1 MCGCRTPFILL
12 QPVLSGEVTRG
23 SGVEIQRNLPNHF
36 EWLLAIDDEVDE
48 VALAAG
54 QLFDHVFGSGPDACI
69 CAVDFCG
76 QKQDEGCVGEVHGGS
91 GLVAFQR
98 LS

>member
-1 MCGCRTPFILL
+1 MAAGGHAE
-12 QPVLSGEVTRG
+12 VALSEEDIVESEV
-23 SGVEIQRNLPNHF
+23 ERNLPDHF
-36 EWLLAIDDEVDE
+36 EWPLAFDDEVDE

-54 QLFDHVFGSGPDACI
+54 QLFDHILCCGTDARI
-69 CAVDFCG
+69 RAVDLCG